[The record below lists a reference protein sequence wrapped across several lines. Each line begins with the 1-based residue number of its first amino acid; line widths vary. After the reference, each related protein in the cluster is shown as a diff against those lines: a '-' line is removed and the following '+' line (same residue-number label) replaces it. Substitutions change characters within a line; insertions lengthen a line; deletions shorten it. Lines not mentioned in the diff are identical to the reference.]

1 MKKTV
6 LYFLILTFSAFI
18 FAGCGSTKISLQEN
32 SPVALISVIGNTQ
45 VPWVSEESDVT
56 TPTGEP
62 EAEGLL
68 TGLANKLSDSN
79 NPEILTA
86 IDRLDYA
93 CDSFAENLPRITDYE
108 ILPKD
113 DVVKSEAYIYTSAN
127 YFNIMSSSKSATDF
141 KDLSI
146 IGAKNARVLMQE
158 VGAKSAAILS
168 LTFQKEVVKGTK
180 SSGSIAGVVTL
191 KAKLLDNRGHEVIN
205 KIFSTRTS
213 EPIKIIHMQY
223 NKDTLVEA
231 LDGAIDDVIR
241 QFCMEISKISFSSDM
256 QEDSDT
262 QQEEIQATPIT
273 IKTHSVE

>member
-1 MKKTV
+1 MKKSV
-6 LYFLILTFSAFI
+6 VIFFALTFCALI
-18 FAGCGSTKISLQEN
+18 FASCGTTKISLQEN
-32 SPVALISVIGNTQ
+32 SPVALISVIGNSQ
-45 VPWVSEESDVT
+45 VPWVSEESEET

-68 TGLANKLSDSN
+68 TSLANKFSDSN

-93 CDSFAENLPRITDYE
+93 CDSFVENLPEITGYE

-113 DVVKSEAYIYTSAN
+113 DVVKSDAYIYTGAS
-127 YFNIMSSSKSATDF
+127 YFNIMNSSKSATDF

-146 IGAKNARVLMQE
+146 IGAKNARILMQE

-168 LTFQKEVVKGTK
+168 LTFQKDVVKGTK
-180 SSGSIAGVVTL
+180 SSGSIAGIVTL
-191 KAKLLDNRGHEVIN
+191 KAKLLDNRGREVIN
-205 KIFSTRTS
+205 KIFTANTC

-223 NKDTLVEA
+223 NKDNLVEA

-241 QFCMEISKISFSSDM
+241 QFCMEISKISFDSEI
-256 QEDSDT
+256 QEDSDAL
-262 QQEEIQATPIT
+262 QEEIHATPIT
-273 IKTHSVE
+273 IKSHSAE